1 MNNQEILR
9 KIVNYIE
16 NVMKEKSLTSRDL
29 ADICVK
35 KTGKMSPRTID
46 NMFKT
51 PSSTTLS
58 TLLKVC
64 EGLDLKE
71 DISLS
76 TSVKELA
83 KLCNESNLEKTF
95 HILNEDDRELSCVLK
110 GCLATSTAPAAP
122 SEAE

>member
-51 PSSTTLS
+51 
-58 TLLKVC
+58 
-64 EGLDLKE
+64 
-71 DISLS
+71 
-76 TSVKELA
+76 SVK
-83 KLCNESNLEKTF
+83 
-95 HILNEDDRELSCVLK
+95 D
-110 GCLATSTAPAAP
+110 
-122 SEAE
+122 

>member
-64 EGLDLKE
+64 DGLDAYSAKTE
-71 DISLS
+71 HSLRMS
-76 TSVKELA
+76 GAL
-83 KLCNESNLEKTF
+83 F
-95 HILNEDDRELSCVLK
+95 R
-110 GCLATSTAPAAP
+110 
-122 SEAE
+122 

>member
-29 ADICVK
+29 ADICAK

-46 NMFKT
+46 NMFRT

-64 EGLDLKE
+64 DGLDLNLNAVYHSIEIAKTSAE
-71 DISLS
+71 NGQQRFIFDID
-76 TSVKELA
+76 
-83 KLCNESNLEKTF
+83 
-95 HILNEDDRELSCVLK
+95 H
-110 GCLATSTAPAAP
+110 PAYNGYTGNYQIGRAHV
-122 SEAE
+122 